1 MIRRPPRSTLF
12 PYTTLFRSFIIATGA
27 ASMGMQVTMFFTFWG
42 LNAIR
47 KPGVSSKAADWLRRA
62 FGVLNRGG
70 ADTLPLSRFHF
81 WGLGTRMMKLV
92 MRRNRMPGVP
102 ELMDMAKDLGVQF
115 IACTTT
121 LGLMG

>member
-62 FGVLNRGG
+62 FGFLNRGG

-92 MRRNRMPGVP
+92 MRRNQIGRASCRERV
-102 ELMDMAKDLGVQF
+102 
-115 IACTTT
+115 
-121 LGLMG
+121 